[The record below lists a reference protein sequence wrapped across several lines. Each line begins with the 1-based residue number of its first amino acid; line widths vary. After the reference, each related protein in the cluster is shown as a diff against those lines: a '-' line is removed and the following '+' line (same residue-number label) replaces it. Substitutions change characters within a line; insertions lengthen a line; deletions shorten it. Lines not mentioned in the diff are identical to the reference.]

1 MFERAKAHVAQLEA
15 RAATLE
21 ASLAEKTARVA
32 GLTRP
37 LVVVT
42 GPRRAEAA
50 RAILAKL
57 GVVAEGAAREDEP
70 VAVALS
76 NKYYDAAVGVLVA
89 REGARADAQ
98 AIVVACGAG
107 DAPALDAHDAT
118 EARVC
123 WCMDGEPSQEWRLAC
138 LDAQFECLEPGDEPA
153 GADRIAEVLSTVM
166 WRGMQRKPAAAAPQP
181 PRNAEQEAARNE
193 ALDGLIAR
201 VRATAA
207 QAQQLPDEERR
218 AKAAAMA
225 LDLLAALGS
234 SDDDDDLV
242 TDEG

>member
-15 RAATLE
+15 RAAALE
-21 ASLAEKTARVA
+21 AALADKNARIA
-32 GLTRP
+32 ALTRP

-50 RAILAKL
+50 QAILQKL
-57 GVVAEGAAREDEP
+57 GVASAAREGEP

-89 REGARADAQ
+89 HEGAHASAQ
-98 AIVVACGAG
+98 ALVVACSAG
-107 DAPALDAHDAT
+107 DAPPLDAHEAT

-138 LDAQFECLEPGDEPA
+138 LDAQFECLEPGDDPA
-153 GADRIAEVLSTVM
+153 GADRIAQVLSAVM
-166 WRGMQRKPAAAAPQP
+166 WRSMQRKPAAPDAPATDAP
-181 PRNAEQEAARNE
+181 KPRSAEKEFARNE

-201 VRATAA
+201 VRVTAA
-207 QAQQLPDEERR
+207 QALQLPDEERR
-218 AKAAAMA
+218 TKAAAMA
-225 LDLLAALGS
+225 MDLLAALGS
-234 SDDDDDLV
+234 SDDD
-242 TDEG
+242 ESS